1 MTEETNPDIE
11 EKAMSPV
18 ERMRHSAAH
27 VMAQAV
33 LDLFPDARLGI
44 GPPIENGFYYDFDL
58 PRPLT
63 PEDLPKIEERMR
75 ENIAADE
82 AFERRPIS
90 REEALELF
98 KDQPYK
104 LELIERFG
112 DGNLSVYQNGDFVDL
127 CRGPHVESTGQIG
140 PIKLLSNAGA
150 YWRGSEQNPMLQR
163 IYGTAWNTQEE
174 LDTYLHNLELAR
186 ERDHRKL
193 GRELGLFVFSQDI
206 GSGIPL
212 FLPKGETV
220 RHEMEDYVRRTQTR
234 YGYDHVW
241 TGHLVKEE
249 LYWKS
254 GHLPLYGDVQFP
266 AMEAE
271 DAQYRLKP
279 MNCPSHMTLYNTQY
293 HSYRDLPVRYAEFAT
308 LYRHEKSG
316 ELHGL
321 TRVRALTQDDCH
333 IFCTEE
339 QIQEEFSRA
348 IRLIAEVMATY
359 GFEEYHVQ
367 LSLHDPATPEKYGG
381 DEDVWNRAE
390 QALRDALDAL
400 GVPYVPVLGESAF
413 YGPKADFMA
422 RDALGREWQLSTI
435 QIDFI
440 QPTRLGCEY
449 IGEDGHPH
457 TPVVIHRAVTGS
469 TERFMGVLI
478 EHFGGAFPTWIA
490 PVQVALLPIAD
501 RHIPYAESVAAQL
514 AEHGVRVHVDGRS
527 ERLNLKIREVQMQK
541 VPYMAVMGN
550 KEAENE
556 SVSVRVRGGHDL
568 GSMPVSAFVD
578 LVVRDISTQA
588 LTPPI
593 DEPAAAAS

>member
-11 EKAMSPV
+11 EKPMSPV

-27 VMAQAV
+27 VMAEAV
-33 LDLFPDARLGI
+33 VDLFPEAKLGI

-63 PEDLPKIEERMR
+63 PEDLPQIEDRMR
-75 ENIAADE
+75 ASIAADRR
-82 AFERRPIS
+82 FERRPIS
-90 REEALELF
+90 RDEALELF

-112 DGNLSVYQNGDFVDL
+112 DGNLSVYQHGDFVDL
-127 CRGPHVESTGQIG
+127 CRGPHVASTGQIG

-163 IYGTAWNTQEE
+163 IYGTAWERQDE
-174 LDTYLHNLELAR
+174 LDGYLHNLELAR

-212 FLPKGETV
+212 FLPKGEIV

-271 DAQYRLKP
+271 DATYRLKP
-279 MNCPSHMTLYNTQY
+279 MNCPSHMTLFNTQY

-333 IFCTEE
+333 IFCTED
-339 QIQEEFSRA
+339 QIQQEFSRA
-348 IRLIAEVMATY
+348 IELIAEVMATY
-359 GFEEYHVQ
+359 GFTEYHVQ
-367 LSLHDPATPEKYGG
+367 LSLHDPSTPEKYGG
-381 DEDVWNRAE
+381 DEEVWNRAE
-390 QALRDALDAL
+390 QSLRDALDAL
-400 GVPYVPVLGESAF
+400 GVAYIPVLGESAF

-422 RDALGREWQLSTI
+422 KDALGREWQLSTI

-440 QPTRLGCEY
+440 QPVRLGCEY
-449 IGEDGHPH
+449 IGEDGHSH

-469 TERFMGVLI
+469 TERFLGVLI
-478 EHFGGAFPTWIA
+478 EHFGGAFPTWMA
-490 PVQVALLPIAD
+490 PVQVSLLPIAD
-501 RHIPYAESVAAQL
+501 RHIPYAESVAERLRAQ
-514 AEHGVRVHVDGRS
+514 GVRVHVDGRS

-550 KEAENE
+550 KEAEGD
-556 SVSVRVRGGHDL
+556 SVSVRARGGHDL
-568 GSMPVSAFVD
+568 GSIPVAEFVD
-578 LVVRDISTQA
+578 RVVQDIRSQA
-588 LTPPI
+588 LTPPV
-593 DEPAAAAS
+593 DQTASA